1 MSYFDCIPLDLQN
14 YICLFIPY
22 KRKKLLFL
30 DEFEE
35 IIIDWYNKT
44 RIEDINVYQSYRQ
57 IFDVGIKEYE
67 LESMHKGFNNYFIDR
82 KQYYQIFCPYVGRFK
97 KVYKR
102 KTCKEI

>member
-1 MSYFDCIPLDLQN
+1 MSYFDCIPYDLQN

-44 RIEDINVYQSYRQ
+44 RIEDINIYQSY
-57 IFDVGIKEYE
+57 
-67 LESMHKGFNNYFIDR
+67 LM
-82 KQYYQIFCPYVGRFK
+82 
-97 KVYKR
+97 
-102 KTCKEI
+102 